1 MHTVGG
7 ADITQVGQAFQ
18 PTLPFASQPDEPVAP
33 VGVTIIF
40 NKVQDENELPN
51 LSKFLEGR
59 RHCLFICTV
68 GTDRQMVHT
77 NLPPESSVRFSK

>member
-40 NKVQDENELPN
+40 NQVHEENELPN
-51 LSKFLEGR
+51 LSKFREGC

-77 NLPPESSVRFSK
+77 DLPPESSVRFSK